1 MSPWVSE
8 FSEAL
13 HQAATALRILSD
25 IYDQKNPMN
34 LRTFDISSM
43 ENTTFTQA
51 LLTASTT
58 LYSLSTTF
66 NADRFPGESVEQE
79 WHYVE
84 TNMQP
89 PPLDPPVPPT
99 RPSTP
104 TLPLTPTLPTTPLPA
119 APTCPSA
126 QTYGCIYRSKL
137 L

>member
-25 IYDQKNPMN
+25 IYDQK
-34 LRTFDISSM
+34 S
-43 ENTTFTQA
+43 
-51 LLTASTT
+51 
-58 LYSLSTTF
+58 
-66 NADRFPGESVEQE
+66 FPGESVEQE
-79 WHYVE
+79 WYYVE
-84 TNMQP
+84 TDMQP

-99 RPSTP
+99 CPSTP
-104 TLPLTPTLPTTPLPA
+104 TLPLTPNLPTTPLPA

-126 QTYGCIYRSKL
+126 QTYGCIYCSKL